1 MKFLFFRLRLKKTGT
16 SFFYYIIF
24 GLLYTSCVHNQA
36 EVLKPNNMFEDQ
48 NYQPVLTKWSKT
60 TNIYKDL
67 ELKFKITAV
76 LISPEMEDAYKNR
89 IEYIYGSKAKIEE
102 KILLKKDTI
111 AVVLDFFSKPDTF
124 FELSDEALWKISL
137 KINDVIVPAHEIQP
151 YRRKE
156 GLKPFFP
163 LSSYWSRHYIVLF
176 KFPYGALKGFEVKD
190 LFLNEKKE
198 SKELSSNEENK
209 ITLSMHSEEAQI
221 KFSWDN

>member
-1 MKFLFFRLRLKKTGT
+1 MKFLFSRLKLKKTGT

-24 GLLYTSCVHNQA
+24 IFLYTGCVHNQA
-36 EVLKPNNMFEDQ
+36 EVLKPSNMYEDE
-48 NYQPVLTKWSKT
+48 NYQPVLTKWSKS

-76 LISPEMEDAYKNR
+76 LISPEMEEAYKNR
-89 IEYIYGSKAKIEE
+89 IEYIYGPKAKIDE

-124 FELSDEALWKISL
+124 FELSDEGLWKISL
-137 KINDVIVPAHEIQP
+137 KINDIIVPSHEIHP

-163 LSSYWSRHYIVLF
+163 LSSYWSKHYIVLF
-176 KFPYGALKGFEVKD
+176 KLPSEALKGLEVKD

-209 ITLSMHSEEAQI
+209 ITLSMHSAEAQI
-221 KFSWDN
+221 KFSWNN

>member
-1 MKFLFFRLRLKKTGT
+1 MKFLFSRLGLKKTGT

-24 GLLYTSCVHNQA
+24 GFLYTGCVHNQA
-36 EVLKPNNMFEDQ
+36 DVLTPKNMYEDE
-48 NYQPVLTKWSKT
+48 NYQPILTKWSKS
-60 TNIYKDL
+60 TNIYKNL

-76 LISPEMEDAYKNR
+76 LISPEMEDAYKGR
-89 IEYIYGSKAKIEE
+89 IEYIYGPKAKIDE
-102 KILLKKDTI
+102 KILVKKDTI
-111 AVVLDFFSKPDTF
+111 AVVLDFFSKPDNF
-124 FELSDEALWKISL
+124 FELNDEGLWKISL

-176 KFPYGALKGFEVKD
+176 KFPYEALKGSEVKD

-198 SKELSSNEENK
+198 SIVSSSNSENK